1 MNESIVEQFTELIED
16 IVSLDEKDLTQDK
29 VDFIL
34 NNLKDNFNQN
44 KETIRQELLSGRSH
58 FEVKNMLDDYNSA
71 KEKIINELEL
81 SGLKK
86 ELLQNILNEISNTVE
101 EAISNK
107 DTVVHFE
114 LCHPDAKVPTYA
126 HDTDAGADIYAPED
140 ITIPAGASGFLVN
153 TGFKMALENG
163 WEAQIRSRSGMARK
177 TGLRISNGIGT
188 IDSSYRDLVGVLFD
202 NISDKDYEIKKGD
215 RIAQMVVAP
224 NYHFSPQVIDDITS
238 IEGNRNGGWGS
249 SGR

>member
-16 IVSLDEKDLTQDK
+16 IVSLDEKNLTQDK

-101 EAISNK
+101 EAISSFRDDYGVEFDRDHNEVLIYN
-107 DTVVHFE
+107 D
-114 LCHPDAKVPTYA
+114 
-126 HDTDAGADIYAPED
+126 DI
-140 ITIPAGASGFLVN
+140 
-153 TGFKMALENG
+153 
-163 WEAQIRSRSGMARK
+163 R
-177 TGLRISNGIGT
+177 
-188 IDSSYRDLVGVLFD
+188 GVLYLEITPSYEA
-202 NISDKDYEIKKGD
+202 ISDAWSDLEKESK
-215 RIAQMVVAP
+215 
-224 NYHFSPQVIDDITS
+224 
-238 IEGNRNGGWGS
+238 
-249 SGR
+249 

>member
-58 FEVKNMLDDYNSA
+58 FEVKNMLADYNSA

-86 ELLQNILNEISNTVE
+86 ELLQNILNEISNAVE

-114 LCHPDAKVPTYA
+114 LCHLTYKC
-126 HDTDAGADIYAPED
+126 TFY
-140 ITIPAGASGFLVN
+140 
-153 TGFKMALENG
+153 
-163 WEAQIRSRSGMARK
+163 QI
-177 TGLRISNGIGT
+177 
-188 IDSSYRDLVGVLFD
+188 V
-202 NISDKDYEIKKGD
+202 
-215 RIAQMVVAP
+215 
-224 NYHFSPQVIDDITS
+224 
-238 IEGNRNGGWGS
+238 
-249 SGR
+249 